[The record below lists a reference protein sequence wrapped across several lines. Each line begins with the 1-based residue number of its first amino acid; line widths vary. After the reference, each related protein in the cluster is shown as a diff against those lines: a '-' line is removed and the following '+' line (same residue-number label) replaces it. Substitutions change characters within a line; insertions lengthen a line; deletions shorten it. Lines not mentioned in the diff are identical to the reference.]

1 MKKIKL
7 LAGLI
12 ALLTLNI
19 GNASTAS
26 APMQVTATVA
36 PKCTVVAPNITF
48 GTVQMGSSGMPVFG
62 VINIECTKGTAFSVA
77 FDGGLNGVFSPN
89 RRMKHASLNEY
100 LEYSLSVGGQD
111 TPFNQTNNSGVG
123 DGIGSPVNMLVNANV
138 NTNAN
143 VSAGNYSDSVT
154 VTVTY

>member
-7 LAGLI
+7 LVGLI

-26 APMQVTATVA
+26 APMQVTATVDN
-36 PKCTVVAPNITF
+36 KCTVVAPNIAF

-62 VINIECTKGTAFSVA
+62 FINVECTKGTAFSVA
-77 FDGGLNGVFSPN
+77 FDGGLNGVVSPN
-89 RRMKHASLNEY
+89 RRMKHTSLNEY
-100 LEYSLSVGGQD
+100 LDYELNVGSPAQ
-111 TPFNQTNNSGVG
+111 FNQAFMSDVG
-123 DGIGSPVNMLVNANV
+123 TGIGSPIGISFNASV

-143 VSAGNYSDSVT
+143 VSAGNYSDT
-154 VTVTY
+154 VTVTITY